1 MKLKRKLK
9 VNDIVSN
16 LGDLVLVAYSVFLF
30 LCILLA
36 CFLLLTLF
44 FILIK
49 KILGEVKK

>member
-1 MKLKRKLK
+1 M
-9 VNDIVSN
+9 NDIVSN
-16 LGDLVLVAYSVFLF
+16 LGDFVIVAYSVFLL

-36 CFLLLTLF
+36 CFLLVTLF